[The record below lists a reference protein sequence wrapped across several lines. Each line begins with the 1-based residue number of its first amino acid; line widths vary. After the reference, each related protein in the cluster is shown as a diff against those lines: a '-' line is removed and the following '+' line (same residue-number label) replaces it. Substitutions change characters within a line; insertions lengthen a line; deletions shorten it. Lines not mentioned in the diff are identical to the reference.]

1 MIERIDRE
9 RLPAARAI
17 VDYAV
22 RRVSEDGLFHPEE
35 SLWAESGVYRA
46 QHAGT
51 LAVAGTLLDDDRCIE
66 AARRLLYRMLGV
78 RIDKLWGMD
87 GTIPWRPSL
96 PPTGRRRT
104 GSTRATRRRGR
115 CRAGQGSPAPS
126 L

>member
-51 LAVAGTLLDDDRCIE
+51 LAVAGTLLDDDHCIE
-66 AARRLLYRMLGV
+66 AARRLLYRMLDV

-87 GTIPWRPSL
+87 W
-96 PPTGRRRT
+96 
-104 GSTRATRRRGR
+104 
-115 CRAGQGSPAPS
+115 
-126 L
+126 